1 MGRNASS
8 GSTFRNVFSRSHLMI
23 IASMLA
29 VLSLNSFTGL
39 VSVAHG
45 VIGTQTDD
53 DLTDGVNDL
62 IRCLGNVI
70 LPPTVCK
77 GTDDSDTIIGQG
89 AETIYGR
96 DGDDLIQGAGGVDV
110 IYGGDGDDTIQGGE
124 GTDSI
129 FGNDGDDVL
138 FGDSGTN
145 VIFGAG
151 GNTLFGG
158 KGSDHLYGGS
168 DYDVFEGGPGNDFFD
183 CNEGADIVTDFD
195 ESEGDTANA
204 NCEILQ

>member
-1 MGRNASS
+1 MNRKTVSGPMTSHIFSKLHFICISS
-8 GSTFRNVFSRSHLMI
+8 V
-23 IASMLA
+23 LA
-29 VLSLNSFTGL
+29 LISLNSFIGV

-45 VIGTQTDD
+45 IIGSQTDD

-62 IRCLGNVI
+62 IRCLGNVL

-77 GTDDSDTIIGQG
+77 GTDDDDNIIGQG

-96 DGDDLIQGAGGVDV
+96 DGDDLIQGAGGPDV
-110 IYGGDGDDTIQGGE
+110 IFGGDDDDTIQGGE

-145 VIFGAG
+145 IIFGAG
-151 GNTLFGG
+151 GNSLFGG
-158 KGSDHLYGGS
+158 KGDDRLFGGS
-168 DYDVFEGGPGNDFFD
+168 DNDVLNGGPGKDFFD
-183 CNEGADIVTDFD
+183 CNEGADTVTDFD
-195 ESEGDTANA
+195 EGEGDTANA
-204 NCEILQ
+204 NCEVLQ

>member
-1 MGRNASS
+1 MDRNVSP
-8 GSTFRNVFSRSHLMI
+8 GSMFSNVFSRSHLML
-23 IASMLA
+23 IASIFAL
-29 VLSLNSFTGL
+29 VSLNSFTGL
-39 VSVAHG
+39 ASVAHG

-96 DGDDLIQGAGGVDV
+96 DGDDLIQGAGGSDV
-110 IYGGDGDDTIQGGE
+110 IYGGDDDDTIQGGE

-145 VIFGAG
+145 VLFGAG

-168 DYDVFEGGPGNDFFD
+168 DNDVLEGGPGNDYFD
-183 CNEGADIVTDFD
+183 CNEGADTVSDFD
-195 ESEGDTANA
+195 DGEGDTASP
-204 NCEILQ
+204 NCEVLQ